1 MYKSRRVDTLLSE
14 NETYSYLTSINRNGF
29 KDYKSST
36 LENHVQLFL
45 ILRRRSDV
53 WVGFWLNQLRPYIAD
68 QTLRIHKTAVLSASS
83 KYCSKTYC
91 QTCRQMLEFN
101 EGSPN
106 KQRACNILLN
116 GMGDCCE
123 KYMTR
128 ALSTYHT

>member
-14 NETYSYLTSINRNGF
+14 NETYSYLTSINRIGF
-29 KDYKSST
+29 KDFQPY
-36 LENHVQLFL
+36 L
-45 ILRRRSDV
+45 IFRRRSDA
-53 WVGFWLNQLRPYIAD
+53 WVKSWLNLNQLRPSITDKA
-68 QTLRIHKTAVLSASS
+68 LRIHKTAVLSASS

-128 ALSTYHT
+128 ALSTYRT

>member
-29 KDYKSST
+29 KDF
-36 LENHVQLFL
+36 QPFL
-45 ILRRRSDV
+45 IFRRRSDA
-53 WVGFWLNQLRPYIAD
+53 WVKSWLNLNQLRPSITDKA
-68 QTLRIHKTAVLSASS
+68 LRIHKTAVLSASS

>member
-29 KDYKSST
+29 KDF
-36 LENHVQLFL
+36 QPFL
-45 ILRRRSDV
+45 IFRRRSDA
-53 WVGFWLNQLRPYIAD
+53 WVKSWLNLNQLRPSITDKA
-68 QTLRIHKTAVLSASS
+68 LRIHKTAVLSASS

-128 ALSTYHT
+128 ALSTYQT